1 MTQRALTFLR
11 RCRSYFVH
19 WYWPAK
25 YEYSV
30 FCFPGSS
37 HWPQTPPQSGRPTS
51 WSSIFCS
58 ISHQYLSIWQ
68 LRDIVNTEKIIIWN
82 KYLITT
88 PRTRAFLREMFCF
101 SNIIPAHPYFLSLVY
116 WWWQHSNVRIIK
128 WANTSACDLQ
138 RSDST
143 FLKIPSIALCR
154 TISCVMN
161 GPVSPR
167 ACIKSLAPTLNQCHL
182 PLLRGLP
189 SAEYK
194 SATSNISQSHSV
206 RNSDIGSLSVKCFLN
221 TIYM

>member
-11 RCRSYFVH
+11 RCRSHFVH

-51 WSSIFCS
+51 WFSIFCS

-101 SNIIPAHPYFLSLVY
+101 SNIIPAHPYFLYPGPGLLVMTTFKCEDN
-116 WWWQHSNVRIIK
+116 NVGK
-128 WANTSACDLQ
+128 YLCVWP
-138 RSDST
+138 
-143 FLKIPSIALCR
+143 LKIWLHFSQ
-154 TISCVMN
+154 N
-161 GPVSPR
+161 
-167 ACIKSLAPTLNQCHL
+167 TLYC
-182 PLLRGLP
+182 
-189 SAEYK
+189 
-194 SATSNISQSHSV
+194 
-206 RNSDIGSLSVKCFLN
+206 SLSDNFMCDQWSCFPPGL
-221 TIYM
+221 Y